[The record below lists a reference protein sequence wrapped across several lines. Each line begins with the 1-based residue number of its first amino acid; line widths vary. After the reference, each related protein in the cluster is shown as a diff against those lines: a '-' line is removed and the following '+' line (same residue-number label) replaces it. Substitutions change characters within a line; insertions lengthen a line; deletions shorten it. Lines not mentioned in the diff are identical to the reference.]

1 MSEPER
7 DPLARRL
14 RLIEALLSLAL
25 ALWCLWSMIPEHRR
39 QLLKMA
45 MVARAERVTGAA
57 ARRAGAASMGAELV
71 TGQQNYSLAYAL
83 SLARDDLSRIYER
96 VR

>member
-1 MSEPER
+1 MSDPER
-7 DPLARRL
+7 DPVTARL
-14 RLIEALLSLAL
+14 RLIEAVLSMAL

-39 QLLKMA
+39 QLLRMA
-45 MVARAERVTGAA
+45 MVARAQRAAGSA

-71 TGQQNYSLAYAL
+71 TGQQNYTLAYAL